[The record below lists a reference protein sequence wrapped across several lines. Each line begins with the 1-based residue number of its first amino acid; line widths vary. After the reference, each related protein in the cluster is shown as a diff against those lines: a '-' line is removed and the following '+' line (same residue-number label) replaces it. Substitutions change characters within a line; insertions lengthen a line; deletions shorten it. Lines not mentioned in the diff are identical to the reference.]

1 MGKIIRLSLH
11 QEVAERI
18 QARIIGQQLAPGTRI
33 DEQALAEEF
42 GISRTPLREALKVL
56 QAEGLVTLV
65 PRRGCFVA
73 RLSDRDLDDIYATVA
88 LLEARCA
95 AAIAANGKPEDLKRL
110 QALHERLEQAAAAGD
125 VKRYSEANVLVHE
138 ALLDL
143 GGNRWQKR
151 IVQNLRRMLKLSHRL
166 TIGFPGR
173 LQQSI
178 GEHRE
183 IMRAIAARDAVAA
196 ERAVNEHMMQQRKSR
211 LQQAQQAAEL
221 S

>member
-1 MGKIIRLSLH
+1 VAKIIRLSLH

-18 QARIIGQQLAPGTRI
+18 QARIISQQLLPGTRI

-73 RLSDRDLDDIYATVA
+73 RLSDRDLDDIYAIVA
-88 LLEARCA
+88 LVEARCA
-95 AAIAANGKPEDLKRL
+95 AAIAAGGNAEDLKRL
-110 QALHERLEQAAAAGD
+110 EALHEQLERAAAAGD
-125 VKRYSEANVLVHE
+125 VKRYSQANASVHE
-138 ALLDL
+138 ALLEI

-151 IVQNLRRMLKLSHRL
+151 IVHNLRRMLTLSHRP

-173 LQQSI
+173 LQHSI
-178 GEHRE
+178 AEHRE
-183 IMRAIAARDAVAA
+183 IMAAIAARDAARA
-196 ERAVNEHMMQQRKSR
+196 ERAMTEHMMQQRR
-211 LQQAQQAAEL
+211 ARMQQGEQEAAG
-221 S
+221 

>member
-1 MGKIIRLSLH
+1 MARIIRLSLH

-18 QARIIGQQLAPGTRI
+18 QARIIGQQLTPGTRI

-73 RLSDRDLDDIYATVA
+73 RLSDRDLDEIYAIVA
-88 LLEARCA
+88 LFEARCA
-95 AAIAANGKPEDLKRL
+95 AAIATSGKPEDWKRL
-110 QALHERLEQAAAAGD
+110 ESLHERLEQAAAAGD
-125 VKRYSEANVLVHE
+125 VKRYSQANALVHE
-138 ALLDL
+138 ALLDI

-178 GEHRE
+178 IEHRE
-183 IMRAIAARDAVAA
+183 IMAAIAAGDGVRA
-196 ERAVNEHMMQQRKSR
+196 ERAMNQHMMQQRKVR
-211 LQQAQQAAEL
+211 MHQTMHEAAG
-221 S
+221 